1 MSHRIQFKHS
11 RRQVIA
17 QANETVLAAA
27 IRAGI
32 QVDYACNNGHCG
44 QCLARLRR
52 GDIRRIAHSDYAL
65 SASEKRN
72 KGFLMCIHEAC
83 SDLRLEAHT
92 VSHADLLPQR
102 LAARIS
108 RIRHLDEGRVA
119 QLIVRLPRQKR
130 LHFFAGQY
138 VFLGAKSCPDAACSI
153 ASCPCDIS
161 CLEFHLDRQGH
172 AALSDYVFSSA
183 RIGDKLTVKGPFGR
197 FTLPEE
203 IERPIVFVAADL
215 GFAAVKSLLEH
226 LLARELDVPV
236 YLYRLSSPSKTFYLE
251 NLCRSW
257 QDAFDNFTYRELAAA
272 KASDYAEAI
281 VAAVDGLRTQQAV
294 DVYLSAEQDALDA
307 VVRPL
312 RAREKV
318 RLHAEPVRLS
328 PPSAKGLRAA
338 L

>member
-1 MSHRIQFKHS
+1 MPHRIQFERS
-11 RRQVIA
+11 RREVIA
-17 QANETVLAAA
+17 QSNETVLAAA

-32 QVDYACNNGHCG
+32 RVDYACNNGHCG
-44 QCLARLRR
+44 QCLARLLR
-52 GDIRRIAHSDYAL
+52 GDVKRVAHSDYLL

-72 KGFLMCIHEAC
+72 NGFLMCIHEAC
-83 SDLRLEAHT
+83 SDLRLEART
-92 VSHADLLPQR
+92 VSYADLSPQSI
-102 LAARIS
+102 AARIS

-138 VFLGAKSCPDAACSI
+138 VCLGAKRCPDTACSI

-161 CLEFHLDRQGH
+161 CLEFHLSERDNS
-172 AALSDYVFSSA
+172 ALSDYVFSSA

-203 IERPIVFVAADL
+203 IERPIVFIAADL

-226 LLARELDVPV
+226 LLAREIDLPV
-236 YLYRLSSPSKTFYLE
+236 CLCRLSSLSRPFYLE

-257 QDAFDNFTYRELAAA
+257 QDAFDNFTYRELAAT
-272 KASDYAEAI
+272 KESDYAEAI
-281 VAAVDGLRTQQAV
+281 VAAVDGWRKQRAV
-294 DVYLSAEQDALDA
+294 DVYLSAGQNVLDA
-307 VVRPL
+307 VVQPV

-318 RLHAEPVRLS
+318 RLHVEPIRQS
-328 PPSAKGLRAA
+328 PPSVEGLRAA